1 MVSLDLLDR
10 VGEKIRMAAT
20 SALTF
25 TTFS

>member
-1 MVSLDLLDR
+1 MVSLDLR
-10 VGEKIRMAAT
+10 AGEKLRMAAT